1 MNPALALL
9 KTLGQSPMM
18 TRSLKQLERLDL
30 SSNTWRHMAE
40 LVDAGLVFRLAR
52 GSYTAIPTGK
62 PESWRPT
69 VEVMA
74 VALAVCRYGQG
85 TLVGLSAA
93 RHWMAAP
100 RSGHAT
106 VAIPA
111 RPTTPTVAIDRGAA
125 TLVHRDP
132 VTIDARQQEGPLG
145 SMWVASP
152 AQTIIDLM
160 DTPGNQNVIAQL
172 AGRVD
177 RPGLLML
184 EQHGASKTIRQTAR
198 RLVRQR
204 EVSAH

>member
-30 SSNTWRHMAE
+30 SSNTWRDMAE

-69 VEVMA
+69 VEVEAM
-74 VALAVCRYGQG
+74 ALAVCRYGQG

-100 RSGHAT
+100 RSGYAS
-106 VAIPA
+106 VAVPA
-111 RPTTPTVAIDRGAA
+111 RPTASTVAIDRGTAS
-125 TLVHRDP
+125 LVHRDP
-132 VTIDARQQEGPLG
+132 ETLDARLQETPLG
-145 SMWVASP
+145 PIWVASP

-160 DTPGNQNVIAQL
+160 GTPGNEDVMLRL
-172 AGRVD
+172 AARVD
-177 RPGLLML
+177 RPGVLML
-184 EQHGASKTIRQTAR
+184 EQHGASETIRETAR